1 MAQTLKFGNKVWAAK
16 EDSVLAYNDIN
27 NNYKPLPFDFS
38 RASIGTRVN
47 KDGLIETMG
56 QDIARIDYTDS
67 ADGVLLLEPSSTNY
81 DSESEN
87 FDTSF
92 MSNSNAIQ
100 SSILVSDVAPDGTT
114 NSVFKISKVTDN
126 SDPYIGRSGVAFT
139 STNLVFSVWL
149 WTDSDQPKDVLLLM
163 YRDAVAEITTKNIT
177 LTTTPTR
184 YFIQKTFSN
193 TPSNISYR
201 IDLTPNSSNQH
212 IYAWGKQ
219 VENNSYLTSYIP
231 TSGSTVTRAAET
243 CNNSGNSEVFNDSE
257 GVLFADISAL
267 ANDGTNRFA
276 SLTDGSNDN
285 RVLFGYRASS
295 NQVFARIEGN
305 NSASVDL
312 TNVVND
318 TKIVIKLAIYYDNLY
333 NYKMYINGFL
343 VDSAIGTD
351 SIIGLDRLDFTNASG
366 TENFYGKTKELGY
379 YDTALTDAELE
390 TLTSYR
396 NWVSMVNELNLN
408 IIYNG

>member
-1 MAQTLKFGNKVWAAK
+1 
-16 EDSVLAYNDIN
+16 
-27 NNYKPLPFDFS
+27 
-38 RASIGTRVN
+38 
-47 KDGLIETMG
+47 
-56 QDIARIDYTDS
+56 TDS
-67 ADGVLLLEPSSTNY
+67 ADGVLLLENSATNLITY
-81 DSESEN
+81 SED
-87 FDTSF
+87 F
-92 MSNSNAIQ
+92 SNSAW
-100 SSILVSDVAPDGTT
+100 LKGGTT
-114 NSVFKISKVTDN
+114 IVE
-126 SDPYIGRSGVAFT
+126 GFT
-139 STNLVFSVWL
+139 SPSVNNNAYKLV
-149 WTDSDQPKDVLLLM
+149 
-163 YRDAVAEITTKNIT
+163 E
-177 LTTTPTR
+177 
-184 YFIQKTFSN
+184 
-193 TPSNISYR
+193 
-201 IDLTPNSSNQH
+201 NSSNSTHYIGMTNQQLNASYSVFAKKGEKKWILLTSH
-212 IYAWGKQ
+212 WSSGSDFRGQFFDLENGIVGQGGAANAKIEDYGNGWYRCSIEANSSPSSLFTVMLADGDGVEIYQGNGTDGVYIWGAQ
-219 VENNSYLTSYIP
+219 NTDTNLSSYIP

-366 TENFYGKTKELGY
+366 TE
-379 YDTALTDAELE
+379 
-390 TLTSYR
+390 
-396 NWVSMVNELNLN
+396 
-408 IIYNG
+408 